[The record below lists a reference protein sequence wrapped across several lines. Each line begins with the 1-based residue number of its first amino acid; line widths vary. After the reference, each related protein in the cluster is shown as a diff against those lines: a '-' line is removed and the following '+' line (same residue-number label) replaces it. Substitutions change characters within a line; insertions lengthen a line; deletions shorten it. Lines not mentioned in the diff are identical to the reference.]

1 MVADSPA
8 LGLLALPSQAAP
20 IACAYP
26 THMPVNERDADL
38 NPRHPTM
45 DYCSEISRHRR
56 AVAES
61 ALAIARDLEAG
72 RASAPFQEKLTVL
85 AGDPTLPVRAA
96 VIPANTETM
105 HALLSEIIGHDYNVC
120 KVVVPSR
127 LGFSEVLLQERG
139 FLLDTGAGAR
149 EFDDAGSF
157 LSALQETHAL
167 QQSDS
172 ESLEPLRVK
181 LSAPS
186 HLNGLCLLVPH
197 SLDALVRKPA
207 LLSTLADQADWVFL
221 AGDHQTT
228 LTTGQRTTIQLVL
241 EHVTGLQ
248 NVMQPPAD
256 PAAAQ
261 PPAEEWWKG
270 WKVTLSLGLVR
281 LGTELLRNRLALL
294 TTPSSELRQYLVQS
308 RLLRQ
313 LDMTLALMQEECELV
328 QRQLGTRLSL
338 SKEGL
343 TGPDAAPDLRKT
355 AEAIRTRFQE
365 EVDSVVKAA
374 EREAKASLAPDG
386 EANRQLRT
394 AVQSLSVDDIEQT
407 TGEATI
413 KLTLAPAAGER
424 LTQSVL
430 TLARQR
436 LGADLRQLQEGIEC
450 SVRDAK
456 RAIEA
461 ATGARPVLSVE
472 LPDDNALWDTIA
484 NVSRPEVRYR
494 GEMPRPTLATRFSAA
509 RSVIMGLM
517 IAGTILGGV
526 VTLAGDQSGGQGLRT
541 TLAAFMLP
549 MLIVGFLW
557 TYVSFR
563 KKEALT
569 LEKEVEKLQD
579 GVLTELRRVL
589 QELHREQMGLVNTS
603 LQKAQR
609 AVQSQLDDT
618 FGKLEK
624 QRQRDQEDTRRRSG
638 EQQRSMDQRIS
649 RLRQFTGQI
658 SSLQSKLGEAERL
671 RSQWLAAW
679 IDRFN
684 QGKV

>member
-1 MVADSPA
+1 
-8 LGLLALPSQAAP
+8 
-20 IACAYP
+20 
-26 THMPVNERDADL
+26 
-38 NPRHPTM
+38 M

-56 AVAES
+56 AAADS
-61 ALAIARDLEAG
+61 ALAIARELEAG
-72 RASAPFQEKLTVL
+72 RAVAPFQEKLTAL

-96 VIPANTETM
+96 VVSANPDTL
-105 HALLSEIIGHDYNVC
+105 HALLSEIIGQDYNVC

-127 LGFSEVLLQERG
+127 LGYSEVLLQERG

-157 LSALQETHAL
+157 LNALQQTHAL
-167 QQSDS
+167 QQAD
-172 ESLEPLRVK
+172 EGSLEPLRLK
-181 LSAPS
+181 LKGPA

-221 AGDHQTT
+221 AGDSATK
-228 LTTGQRTTIQLVL
+228 LTTPQRQTIQLVL
-241 EHVTGLQ
+241 DHVTGLQ
-248 NVMQPPAD
+248 NVMRPPAD
-256 PAAAQ
+256 PATA
-261 PPAEEWWKG
+261 PAEEWWKS
-270 WKVTLSLGLVR
+270 WKVSLSLGLVR
-281 LGTELLRNRLALL
+281 LGTELLRNRLSLL
-294 TTPSSELRQYLVQS
+294 TTPASELRQYLVQS

-313 LDMTLALMQEECELV
+313 LDMTLALMAEECEQV

-338 SKEGL
+338 GKEGL
-343 TGPDAAPDLRKT
+343 TGPDAAPDLRKS
-355 AEAIRTRFQE
+355 AEGIRTRFQE

-374 EREAKASLAPDG
+374 EREAKVSLAPDG
-386 EANRQLRT
+386 DANRQLRT
-394 AVQSLSVDDIEQT
+394 AVQALNVDDIEQT
-407 TGEATI
+407 MGEAVI
-413 KLTLAPAAGER
+413 KLTLAPATAAR
-424 LTQSVL
+424 LTETVL
-430 TLARQR
+430 GLARQR
-436 LGADLRQLQEGIEC
+436 LSADLRQLQEGVEC

-456 RAIEA
+456 RAIET
-461 ATGARPVLSVE
+461 ATGARPVLSVD
-472 LPDDNALWDTIA
+472 LPEEGALWETIA

-494 GEMPRPTLATRFSAA
+494 GEMPRPTLATRFNAA
-509 RSVIMGLM
+509 RGTIMGLM

-526 VTLAGDQSGGQGLRT
+526 VTLTGDQSGGQGLRT

-549 MLIVGFLW
+549 LLIIGFLW

-563 KKEALT
+563 KKEALL

-579 GVLTELRRVL
+579 GVLAELRRVL

-609 AVQSQLDDT
+609 AVQSQLDDA
-618 FGKLEK
+618 FGKIEK
-624 QRQRDQEDTRRRSG
+624 QRQRDQDDARRRSS

-649 RLRQFTGQI
+649 RMRQFTGQI
-658 SSLQSKLGEAERL
+658 STLQSKLGEAERL
-671 RSQWLAAW
+671 RAQWLPAW